1 MWHSNKATFLRFQH
15 VCLKR
20 SPRIDLITLGHPGVY
35 TDDINSQPPN
45 LMHTLLRLLLVMLV
59 AAGTGAPLLA
69 ATTSSKG
76 KKSSQSETSSKKKA
90 PAKSDSTAAKA
101 ETPAA
106 KKTTAPPSE
115 PVNEDPPTA
124 VPTPAAVS
132 TLSIEDISGFDAYP
146 KQIQSLVQSCL
157 ALTHLEL
164 GYMYGSSE
172 PSKGGMDCSGTIYH
186 VLQFQ
191 GLKDVP
197 RQSDEM
203 CNWVDKKTHLYLTPT
218 ATSFDSEEFA
228 NLKPGDL
235 LFWTNTLE
243 TTRKLPVTHVM
254 IYLGKLKKSGKRV
267 VFGSS
272 DGRSYM
278 GERRSGVSVF
288 DFSLPKPDGT
298 KHFYGYG
305 PTPGLMPVGPERPVI
320 VAVTPPPAPAPTTK
334 ETAVSKEATAPKET
348 AAVKE
353 AVTAQEPSAVKGP
366 PAPKVTSASKE
377 TPAPKLV
384 ASVAKEK
391 EAPAPTKPDPI
402 ESPAAKEEVRKA
414 VAVTTETPPESE
426 TKKTVVAEAKS
437 DAPSKATTTAKP
449 KTSTTKKRST
459 PVASPTRRR
468 TPAAP
473 PKSVFEQKVD
483 RAVSSVRRFF
493 QQ

>member
-1 MWHSNKATFLRFQH
+1 
-15 VCLKR
+15 
-20 SPRIDLITLGHPGVY
+20 
-35 TDDINSQPPN
+35 
-45 LMHTLLRLLLVMLV
+45 MHTLLRLLLVMLV

-90 PAKSDSTAAKA
+90 PAKSDSAPAKT
-101 ETPAA
+101 ETPTA
-106 KKTTAPPSE
+106 KKNTPPPSE
-115 PVNEDPPTA
+115 PVNEDPPTS

-218 ATSFDSEEFA
+218 ATSFDSDEFA

-254 IYLGKLKKSGKRV
+254 IYLGKLKKSGKRI

-305 PTPGLMPVGPERPVI
+305 PTPGLMPVEPERPVI
-320 VAVTPPPAPAPTTK
+320 VAVTPPAPTTK

-348 AAVKE
+348 SAVKE
-353 AVTAQEPSAVKGP
+353 EVTAQEPSAVKGT
-366 PAPKVTSASKE
+366 PAPKVASASKE
-377 TPAPKLV
+377 TPTPKLV

-391 EAPAPTKPDPI
+391 EAPAPTKPAPK

-414 VAVTTETPPESE
+414 VAITTETPPESA
-426 TKKTVVAEAKS
+426 TKKTAAAETKADTSAKS
-437 DAPSKATTTAKP
+437 STSAKP

-468 TPAAP
+468 TPATP

>member
-1 MWHSNKATFLRFQH
+1 
-15 VCLKR
+15 
-20 SPRIDLITLGHPGVY
+20 
-35 TDDINSQPPN
+35 
-45 LMHTLLRLLLVMLV
+45 MHTLLRLLLVMLM

-69 ATTSSKG
+69 ATTSTKG
-76 KKSSQSETSSKKKA
+76 KKSTKSETSSKKKA
-90 PAKSDSTAAKA
+90 PAKSETD
-101 ETPAA
+101 TPAA
-106 KKTTAPPSE
+106 KKTAPAPSE
-115 PVNEDPPTA
+115 PVNEDPPTPVA
-124 VPTPAAVS
+124 TPAVVS

-186 VLQFQ
+186 VLHFQ

-203 CNWVDKKTHLYLTPT
+203 CNWVDKKSHLYLTPT
-218 ATSFDSEEFA
+218 ATSFGSEEFD

-235 LFWTNTLE
+235 LFWTNSLE

-254 IYLGKLKKSGKRV
+254 VYIGKLKKSGKRI

-288 DFSLPKPDGT
+288 DFSLPKPDST

-305 PTPGLMPVGPERPVI
+305 PTPGLLPVEPERPVI
-320 VAVTPPPAPAPTTK
+320 AAVTPPPVPAPSPTPKESALSKEATTPK
-334 ETAVSKEATAPKET
+334 ETAVVKESPAPKVVANSKATDSVKESAALKEPPASKMVASLTKETPASKESIAVKESPAPKVVMKSKETVSAKET
-348 AAVKE
+348 AALKE
-353 AVTAQEPSAVKGP
+353 LST
-366 PAPKVTSASKE
+366 PKVASLTKE
-377 TPAPKLV
+377 TPA
-384 ASVAKEK
+384 SKESTAVK
-391 EAPAPTKPDPI
+391 ESAAP
-402 ESPAAKEEVRKA
+402 KEEVRKA
-414 VAVTTETPPESE
+414 VAVTTETPSE
-426 TKKTVVAEAKS
+426 TSTKKTAVAETKT
-437 DAPSKATTTAKP
+437 DAPSKTSTTAKAKP
-449 KTSTTKKRST
+449 TATKKRST
-459 PVASPTRRR
+459 TVASTTRRR

-473 PKSVFEQKVD
+473 PKSVFEQKMD

>member
-1 MWHSNKATFLRFQH
+1 
-15 VCLKR
+15 
-20 SPRIDLITLGHPGVY
+20 
-35 TDDINSQPPN
+35 
-45 LMHTLLRLLLVMLV
+45 MHTLMRLLLVILV

-69 ATTSSKG
+69 ATTSTQG
-76 KKSSQSETSSKKKA
+76 KKSSKSETTVKKTT
-90 PAKSDSTAAKA
+90 PAKSKT
-101 ETPAA
+101 AA
-106 KKTTAPPSE
+106 KKTPSPE

-132 TLSIEDISGFDAYP
+132 TLSIEDIRDFDQYP

-186 VLQFQ
+186 VLHFQ

-203 CNWVDKKTHLYLTPT
+203 CNWVDKKSHLSLTPT

-235 LFWTNTLE
+235 LFWTNSLE

-288 DFSLPKPDGT
+288 DFSLPKADST

-305 PTPGLMPVGPERPVI
+305 PTPGLLPAEPERPVI
-320 VAVTPPPAPAPTTK
+320 AAVTPAAPAPK
-334 ETAVSKEATAPKET
+334 ESVVSKEATTPKET
-348 AAVKE
+348 AVVKE
-353 AVTAQEPSAVKGP
+353 SPAPKVVAKSKETVSTKEPSAV
-366 PAPKVTSASKE
+366 KE

-391 EAPAPTKPDPI
+391 EAPAPTKPDFK
-402 ESPAAKEEVRKA
+402 ESSAVKEEVRKTE
-414 VAVTTETPPESE
+414 AVTTETPPESSTKKITVAE
-426 TKKTVVAEAKS
+426 TKADASAKS
-437 DAPSKATTTAKP
+437 STSAKP
-449 KTSTTKKRST
+449 KTSTAKKRST
-459 PVASPTRRR
+459 PVASTTRRR
-468 TPAAP
+468 TPATP

>member
-1 MWHSNKATFLRFQH
+1 
-15 VCLKR
+15 
-20 SPRIDLITLGHPGVY
+20 
-35 TDDINSQPPN
+35 
-45 LMHTLLRLLLVMLV
+45 MHTLLRLLLVMLM

-76 KKSSQSETSSKKKA
+76 KKSSKPESSAKKTPSDKSET
-90 PAKSDSTAAKA
+90 
-101 ETPAA
+101 AA
-106 KKTTAPPSE
+106 KKTPPAPPE
-115 PVNEDPPTA
+115 PVNEDPPTP
-124 VPTPAAVS
+124 VVTPAAVS

-146 KQIQSLVQSCL
+146 KQIQGLVQSCL
-157 ALTHLEL
+157 ALTHLDL
-164 GYMYGSSE
+164 GYLYGSHE

-186 VLQFQ
+186 VLHFQ

-203 CNWVDKKTHLYLTPT
+203 CNWVDKKSHLSLTPT
-218 ATSFDSEEFA
+218 ATNLDSEEFA

-235 LFWTNTLE
+235 LFWTNSLE

-288 DFSLPKPDGT
+288 DFSLPKADST

-305 PTPGLMPVGPERPVI
+305 PTPGLLPVEPERPVI
-320 VAVTPPPAPAPTTK
+320 AAVTPPVPAPTPTPK
-334 ETAVSKEATAPKET
+334 ETAVSKEATTPKET

-353 AVTAQEPSAVKGP
+353 SPAQKVAALTKETPASKESIAVKESPG
-366 PAPKVTSASKE
+366 PKVVAKYQETDSAKESAASKE
-377 TPAPKLV
+377 TPEPKVV

-391 EAPAPTKPDPI
+391 AMPAPPKSNAK
-402 ESPAAKEEVRKA
+402 ESSAVKEEVRKA
-414 VAVTTETPPESE
+414 EVVTTETPADSA

-437 DAPSKATTTAKP
+437 DAPSKASTTAKP
-449 KTSTTKKRST
+449 TATKKRST
-459 PVASPTRRR
+459 NVATTTRRR

>member
-1 MWHSNKATFLRFQH
+1 
-15 VCLKR
+15 
-20 SPRIDLITLGHPGVY
+20 
-35 TDDINSQPPN
+35 
-45 LMHTLLRLLLVMLV
+45 MHILLRLLLVTLV
-59 AAGTGAPLLA
+59 TAGMGSPLLA
-69 ATTSSKG
+69 ATTSAKG
-76 KKSSQSETSSKKKA
+76 KKSSHSETAVKKKA
-90 PAKSDSTAAKA
+90 SAKSDT
-101 ETPAA
+101 TAA
-106 KKTTAPPSE
+106 KKTTPPPVGPE
-115 PVNEDPPTA
+115 PVNEDPPSSVATQA
-124 VPTPAAVS
+124 VVS
-132 TLSIEDISGFDAYP
+132 TLSIEDISGFDSYP

-218 ATSFDSEEFA
+218 ATSFGSEEFD

-235 LFWTNTLE
+235 LFWTNSLE

-254 IYLGKLKKSGKRV
+254 VYLGKLKKSGKRI

-288 DFSLPKPDGT
+288 DFSLPKADST

-305 PTPGLMPVGPERPVI
+305 PTPGLLPVEPERPVI
-320 VAVTPPPAPAPTTK
+320 ASVTPPPVTELVTVVPKDTPVVKPTVPVK
-334 ETAVSKEATAPKET
+334 ESPTPKVASAPKE
-348 AAVKE
+348 
-353 AVTAQEPSAVKGP
+353 S
-366 PAPKVTSASKE
+366 PAPKVVAAVSKE
-377 TPAPKLV
+377 TPASKETTAAKELRADKTPAVSKGDV
-384 ASVAKEK
+384 ASKDTAVAKKPPVVAVK
-391 EAPAPTKPDPI
+391 EPASTPKKSSVVEESTAP
-402 ESPAAKEEVRKA
+402 KEEVRKA
-414 VAVTTETPPESE
+414 IEVTTETPSDSAS
-426 TKKTVVAEAKS
+426 KKTVVADAKS
-437 DAPSKATTTAKP
+437 DASVKAPTTAKP
-449 KTSTTKKRST
+449 KTTATKKRST
-459 PVASPTRRR
+459 PVASPARQR
-468 TPAAP
+468 TPATP

>member
-1 MWHSNKATFLRFQH
+1 
-15 VCLKR
+15 
-20 SPRIDLITLGHPGVY
+20 
-35 TDDINSQPPN
+35 
-45 LMHTLLRLLLVMLV
+45 MHTLLRLLLVMLM

-69 ATTSSKG
+69 ATTSTQG
-76 KKSSQSETSSKKKA
+76 KKSTKSATSSKKKA
-90 PAKSDSTAAKA
+90 LANSDST
-101 ETPAA
+101 PA
-106 KKTTAPPSE
+106 KKTPAPE
-115 PVNEDPPTA
+115 PVNEDPPTV
-124 VPTPAAVS
+124 VPTPAVVS
-132 TLSIEDISGFDAYP
+132 TLSIEDISGFDSYP

-186 VLQFQ
+186 VLHFQ

-203 CNWVDKKTHLYLTPT
+203 CNWVDKKSHLSLTPT
-218 ATSFDSEEFA
+218 ATHFDSEEFA

-235 LFWTNTLE
+235 LFWTNSLE

-288 DFSLPKPDGT
+288 DFSLPKPDST

-305 PTPGLMPVGPERPVI
+305 PTPGLLPAEPEKPVI
-320 VAVTPPPAPAPTTK
+320 AAVTPAAPAPASTPK
-334 ETAVSKEATAPKET
+334 ETAVSKETTTPKET

-353 AVTAQEPSAVKGP
+353 T
-366 PAPKVTSASKE
+366 PAPKEPVVVKEPPATKAASAAKE

-391 EAPAPTKPDPI
+391 EVPALTKPDAK
-402 ESPAAKEEVRKA
+402 ESSAVKEEVRKA
-414 VAVTTETPPESE
+414 VVITTETSPDSA
-426 TKKTVVAEAKS
+426 TKKTVLAEAKS
-437 DAPSKATTTAKP
+437 DAPSKASTAKP
-449 KTSTTKKRST
+449 KTTATKKRST
-459 PVASPTRRR
+459 NVAATTRRR

-473 PKSVFEQKVD
+473 PKSVSEQKMD

-493 QQ
+493 QP

>member
-1 MWHSNKATFLRFQH
+1 
-15 VCLKR
+15 
-20 SPRIDLITLGHPGVY
+20 
-35 TDDINSQPPN
+35 
-45 LMHTLLRLLLVMLV
+45 MHTLLRLLLVMLL
-59 AAGTGAPLLA
+59 AAGTGSPLLA
-69 ATTSSKG
+69 ATTSTQK

-90 PAKSDSTAAKA
+90 TTKSDSTPGKT
-101 ETPAA
+101 EITPA
-106 KKTTAPPSE
+106 KKTTPPPSV
-115 PVNEDPPTA
+115 PVNEDPPTP

-132 TLSIEDISGFDAYP
+132 TLSIEDISGFDDYP

-164 GYMYGSSE
+164 GYLYGSHE

-186 VLQFQ
+186 VLHFQ

-203 CNWVDKKTHLYLTPT
+203 CNWVDKKGHLYLTPT

-235 LFWTNTLE
+235 LFWTSTTE
-243 TTRKLPVTHVM
+243 KTRKLPVTHVM
-254 IYLGKLKKSGKRV
+254 VYLGKLKKSGKRI

-288 DFSLPKPDGT
+288 DFSLPRPEST

-305 PTPGLMPVGPERPVI
+305 PTPGLLPVEPERPVI
-320 VAVTPPPAPAPTTK
+320 AAVTPAAPTPTS
-334 ETAVSKEATAPKET
+334 TP
-348 AAVKE
+348 
-353 AVTAQEPSAVKGP
+353 QESAV
-366 PAPKVTSASKE
+366 SKE
-377 TPAPKLV
+377 TPAPKETKSPAPQV
-384 ASVAKEK
+384 VAKSQETVSDK
-391 EAPAPTKPDPI
+391 ESAALKEPPAPKVATLTKETPAAK
-402 ESPAAKEEVRKA
+402 ESPLVKESSAPKEEVRKA
-414 VAVTTETPPESE
+414 VAVTTDAPSDSA

-437 DAPSKATTTAKP
+437 EAPSKVSTTTAKP
-449 KTSTTKKRST
+449 KTTATKKRST
-459 PVASPTRRR
+459 HVASTTRRR

-473 PKSVFEQKVD
+473 PKSVFEQKMD

>member
-1 MWHSNKATFLRFQH
+1 M
-15 VCLKR
+15 
-20 SPRIDLITLGHPGVY
+20 
-35 TDDINSQPPN
+35 
-45 LMHTLLRLLLVMLV
+45 RLLLVILV

-69 ATTSSKG
+69 ATTSTQG
-76 KKSSQSETSSKKKA
+76 KKSSKSETTVKKTT
-90 PAKSDSTAAKA
+90 PAKSKT
-101 ETPAA
+101 AA
-106 KKTTAPPSE
+106 KKTPSPE

-132 TLSIEDISGFDAYP
+132 TLSIEDIRDFDQYP

-186 VLQFQ
+186 VLHFQ

-203 CNWVDKKTHLYLTPT
+203 CNWVDKKSHLSLTPT

-235 LFWTNTLE
+235 LFWTNSLE

-288 DFSLPKPDGT
+288 DFSLPKADST

-305 PTPGLMPVGPERPVI
+305 PTPGLLPAEPERPVI
-320 VAVTPPPAPAPTTK
+320 AAVTPAAPAPK
-334 ETAVSKEATAPKET
+334 ESVVSKEATTPKET
-348 AAVKE
+348 AVVKE
-353 AVTAQEPSAVKGP
+353 SPAPKVVAKSKETVSTKEPSAV
-366 PAPKVTSASKE
+366 KE

-391 EAPAPTKPDPI
+391 EAPAPTKPDFK
-402 ESPAAKEEVRKA
+402 ESSAVKEEVRKTE
-414 VAVTTETPPESE
+414 AVTTETPPESSTKKITVAE
-426 TKKTVVAEAKS
+426 TKADASAKS
-437 DAPSKATTTAKP
+437 STSAKP
-449 KTSTTKKRST
+449 KTSTAKKRST
-459 PVASPTRRR
+459 PVASTTRRR
-468 TPAAP
+468 TPATP

>member
-1 MWHSNKATFLRFQH
+1 
-15 VCLKR
+15 
-20 SPRIDLITLGHPGVY
+20 
-35 TDDINSQPPN
+35 
-45 LMHTLLRLLLVMLV
+45 MHTLLRLLLVMLM

-90 PAKSDSTAAKA
+90 PAKSDSTAAK
-101 ETPAA
+101 
-106 KKTTAPPSE
+106 KTTPPPSE
-115 PVNEDPPTA
+115 PVNEDPPNS
-124 VPTPAAVS
+124 VPTPAVVS
-132 TLSIEDISGFDAYP
+132 TLSIEDISGFDSYP

-186 VLQFQ
+186 VLHFQ

-203 CNWVDKKTHLYLTPT
+203 CNWVDKKSHLSLTPT
-218 ATSFDSEEFA
+218 ATNFDSEEFA

-235 LFWTNTLE
+235 LFWTNSLE

-288 DFSLPKPDGT
+288 DFSLPKADST

-305 PTPGLMPVGPERPVI
+305 PTPGLLPVEPERPVI
-320 VAVTPPPAPAPTTK
+320 AAVTPPPAPATAPTLK
-334 ETAVSKEATAPKET
+334 ETAMSKEATTPKET

-353 AVTAQEPSAVKGP
+353 TPVPKVAALTKETPASKESIAVKESPG
-366 PAPKVTSASKE
+366 PKVVAKSQETDSAKESAASKE
-377 TPAPKLV
+377 TPESKVV

-391 EAPAPTKPDPI
+391 ETPAPTKSNAK
-402 ESPAAKEEVRKA
+402 ESSAVKEEVRKA
-414 VAVTTETPPESE
+414 VVVTTETPADSA
-426 TKKTVVAEAKS
+426 TKKTVVVEAKS
-437 DAPSKATTTAKP
+437 DAPSKASTTAKP
-449 KTSTTKKRST
+449 KPTATKKRST
-459 PVASPTRRR
+459 NVASTTRRR

>member
-1 MWHSNKATFLRFQH
+1 
-15 VCLKR
+15 
-20 SPRIDLITLGHPGVY
+20 
-35 TDDINSQPPN
+35 
-45 LMHTLLRLLLVMLV
+45 MHTLLRLLLVMLV

-90 PAKSDSTAAKA
+90 PAKSDSTSAKA
-101 ETPAA
+101 ETPAT
-106 KKTTAPPSE
+106 KKTTPPPSE
-115 PVNEDPPTA
+115 PVNEDPPTS

-305 PTPGLMPVGPERPVI
+305 PTPGLLPVEPERPVI
-320 VAVTPPPAPAPTTK
+320 AAVTPPAPAPTPTLK
-334 ETAVSKEATAPKET
+334 ETAVSKEATTPKET

-353 AVTAQEPSAVKGP
+353 S
-366 PAPKVTSASKE
+366 PAPKVVAKSKATDSAKESAALQEPTVPKVASLTKE
-377 TPAPKLV
+377 TPA
-384 ASVAKEK
+384 SKES
-391 EAPAPTKPDPI
+391 PAVK

-414 VAVTTETPPESE
+414 VAITTETPPNSA
-426 TKKTVVAEAKS
+426 TKKTVVSEAKS

>member
-1 MWHSNKATFLRFQH
+1 
-15 VCLKR
+15 
-20 SPRIDLITLGHPGVY
+20 
-35 TDDINSQPPN
+35 
-45 LMHTLLRLLLVMLV
+45 MHTLLRLLLVLLL

-76 KKSSQSETSSKKKA
+76 KKSSKSETSVKKKA
-90 PAKSDSTAAKA
+90 PAKSEI

-106 KKTTAPPSE
+106 KKTTPAPVGPE
-115 PVNEDPPTA
+115 PVNEDPPTPVATQA
-124 VPTPAAVS
+124 VVS
-132 TLSIEDISGFDAYP
+132 TLSIEDISDFDSYP

-186 VLQFQ
+186 VLHFQ

-203 CNWVDKKTHLYLTPT
+203 CHWVNKKTHLYLTPT
-218 ATSFDSEEFA
+218 ATSFGSEEFD

-235 LFWTNTLE
+235 LFWTNSLE

-254 IYLGKLKKSGKRV
+254 VYLGKLKKSGKRI

-288 DFSLPKPDGT
+288 DFSLPKPDST

-305 PTPGLMPVGPERPVI
+305 PTPGLMPVEPERPVI
-320 VAVTPPPAPAPTTK
+320 AVVSPPPASAST
-334 ETAVSKEATAPKET
+334 ETP
-348 AAVKE
+348 AVKE
-353 AVTAQEPSAVKGP
+353 SAVT
-366 PAPKVTSASKE
+366 KE
-377 TPAPKLV
+377 TPAPKETAVVKEADAVKESPATKV
-384 ASVAKEK
+384 ASKAKETPAPKESAILKESPAPKLAASVSK
-391 EAPAPTKPDPI
+391 EAPARTEFAATVK
-402 ESPAAKEEVRKA
+402 ESPAPKVVASVTKETPSSKKSPAVEESSTREEEVRKA
-414 VAVTTETPPESE
+414 VAVPTETPSESA
-426 TKKTVVAEAKS
+426 TKKTVVAEAKTDTS
-437 DAPSKATTTAKP
+437 SKASTTAKP
-449 KTSTTKKRST
+449 KPTATKKRST
-459 PVASPTRRR
+459 TVASPTRRR
-468 TPAAP
+468 TPATP

>member
-1 MWHSNKATFLRFQH
+1 MQTS
-15 VCLKR
+15 
-20 SPRIDLITLGHPGVY
+20 
-35 TDDINSQPPN
+35 
-45 LMHTLLRLLLVMLV
+45 LRLLLVVWLAV
-59 AAGTGAPLLA
+59 WTGAPLIA
-69 ATTSSKG
+69 ATTSGTKKKQATARPSTAA
-76 KKSSQSETSSKKKA
+76 KKSDTESGSA
-90 PAKSDSTAAKA
+90 PAKSAAAKA
-101 ETPAA
+101 DAKDKDPAKAKADDDEAATTPTHAL
-106 KKTTAPPSE
+106 
-115 PVNEDPPTA
+115 
-124 VPTPAAVS
+124 VS
-132 TLSIEDISGFDAYP
+132 TLSIEDIRGFEQYP

-164 GYMYGSSE
+164 GYLYGSHE
-172 PSKGGMDCSGTIYH
+172 PNKGGMDCSGTIYH
-186 VLQFQ
+186 VLHFQ

-203 CNWVDKKTHLYLTPT
+203 CNWVDKKSQLHLTPT
-218 ATSFDSEEFA
+218 ATNFDSDEFA
-228 NLKPGDL
+228 ALKPGDL
-235 LFWTNTLE
+235 LFWTSPTE

-254 IYLGKLKKSGKRV
+254 VYLGKLKKTGKRI

-288 DFSLPKPDGT
+288 DFSLPQPGSS

-305 PTPGLMPVGPERPVI
+305 PTPGLLPVEPERPVI
-320 VAVTPPPAPAPTTK
+320 AAVTPPVPAPKPTLK
-334 ETAVSKEATAPKET
+334 ETAESKESTTPKEMAALKESPAPKVVVKSKET
-348 AAVKE
+348 VSTK
-353 AVTAQEPSAVKGP
+353 EPSAV
-366 PAPKVTSASKE
+366 KE

-391 EAPAPTKPDPI
+391 EAPVPTKPDAK
-402 ESPAAKEEVRKA
+402 ESSAVKEEVRKA
-414 VAVTTETPPESE
+414 VAVTTETPPDSVTKKIAAAE
-426 TKKTVVAEAKS
+426 TKTDASAKS
-437 DAPSKATTTAKP
+437 SASAKP

-459 PVASPTRRR
+459 PVASTTRRR

>member
-1 MWHSNKATFLRFQH
+1 
-15 VCLKR
+15 
-20 SPRIDLITLGHPGVY
+20 
-35 TDDINSQPPN
+35 
-45 LMHTLLRLLLVMLV
+45 MHTSLHLLLVMLV
-59 AAGTGAPLLA
+59 AAGTGPPLLA
-69 ATTSSKG
+69 ATTSTKG
-76 KKSSQSETSSKKKA
+76 KKSSASETSAKKSA
-90 PAKSDSTAAKA
+90 SAKS
-101 ETPAA
+101 ETSA
-106 KKTTAPPSE
+106 KKTTPAE
-115 PVNEDPPTA
+115 PVNEDPTTP
-124 VPTPAAVS
+124 VMTPAAVS
-132 TLSIEDISGFDAYP
+132 TISVEDIRDFDKYP
-146 KQIQSLVQSCL
+146 KQIQSLVQSSM
-157 ALTHLEL
+157 ALTRLDL
-164 GYMYGSSE
+164 GYLYGSHE

-186 VLQFQ
+186 VLHFQ

-203 CNWVDKKTHLYLTPT
+203 CKWVDKKSHLYLTPT

-235 LFWTNTLE
+235 LFWTNSLE

-272 DGRSYM
+272 DGRGFQ

-288 DFSLPKPDGT
+288 DFSLPKADST

-305 PTPGLMPVGPERPVI
+305 PTPGLLPVEPERPEI
-320 VAVTPPPAPAPTTK
+320 VAVTPPPSPAPAPMLKETTVSKETTTPK
-334 ETAVSKEATAPKET
+334 ETAVLKESPAPKVVAKSKATDSAKET
-348 AAVKE
+348 AALKE
-353 AVTAQEPSAVKGP
+353 P
-366 PAPKVTSASKE
+366 PTPKVTSLTKE
-377 TPAPKLV
+377 TPA
-384 ASVAKEK
+384 SKES
-391 EAPAPTKPDPI
+391 PAVK

-414 VAVTTETPPESE
+414 VAVTTETPSE
-426 TKKTVVAEAKS
+426 TSTKKTVVAEAKS
-437 DAPSKATTTAKP
+437 DASSKATTTAKP

>member
-1 MWHSNKATFLRFQH
+1 
-15 VCLKR
+15 
-20 SPRIDLITLGHPGVY
+20 
-35 TDDINSQPPN
+35 
-45 LMHTLLRLLLVMLV
+45 MHTLLRLLLVMLV

-69 ATTSSKG
+69 ATTSPKG

-90 PAKSDSTAAKA
+90 PAKSDSTPAET

-106 KKTTAPPSE
+106 KKTTPPPVGPE
-115 PVNEDPPTA
+115 PVNEDPPAPVATQA
-124 VPTPAAVS
+124 VVS

-186 VLQFQ
+186 VLHFQ

-218 ATSFDSEEFA
+218 ATSFGSEEFD

-235 LFWTNTLE
+235 LFWTNSLE

-288 DFSLPKPDGT
+288 DFSLPKADST

-305 PTPGLMPVGPERPVI
+305 PTPGLLPVEPERPVI
-320 VAVTPPPAPAPTTK
+320 AAVTSPTPAPTPTPK
-334 ETAVSKEATAPKET
+334 ETAVSKEATTPKET

-353 AVTAQEPSAVKGP
+353 PHAPKVVAKSKETDSAKESASLKEP
-366 PAPKVTSASKE
+366 PAPKVTSLTKEKPSSKE
-377 TPAPKLV
+377 SPALK
-384 ASVAKEK
+384 
-391 EAPAPTKPDPI
+391 

-414 VAVTTETPPESE
+414 VAVTTETPPASA

-437 DAPSKATTTAKP
+437 DASSKATTSAKP

-473 PKSVFEQKVD
+473 PKSVLEQKVD